1 MNQTDL
7 QQLLAAAFTDA
18 EIEVRS
24 EDGVHFA
31 ARIVDKDF
39 AGKSRVARH
48 QMVYA
53 ALGGKVGEEIHAL
66 SLQALTP
73 DEAGAG
79 A

>member
-7 QQLLAAAFTDA
+7 QQLLAAAFPDA
-18 EIEVRS
+18 VIEVRS

-31 ARIVDKDF
+31 ARIVDRGF

-53 ALGGKVGEEIHAL
+53 ALGARVGEEIHAL
-66 SLQALTP
+66 SLQTLTP
-73 DEAGAG
+73 DEVGAD